1 MTRSVKIRRVILD
14 PQILSALIWAAT
26 ILACSVVS
34 DRSVISTI
42 LITAAGFHV
51 VMMTTFKSNKVRK

>member
-1 MTRSVKIRRVILD
+1 MKKITHFLSN

-26 ILACSVVS
+26 IIACSYVTDKS
-34 DRSVISTI
+34 NISAI

-51 VMMTTFKSNKVRK
+51 VLMSQMTKTVKTKQ